1 MGTSHRADEV
11 NFIDAAFL
19 VFVAFYAY
27 RGFHRGLI
35 REGLDLLGFVLG
47 AALALRFYF
56 IPAFAFRAVGMGR
69 GWANLVGGTLLFL
82 TFIFAAVVFSN
93 RIHAATGDSSGLKSM
108 KIGGATLA
116 TLWSGIFAA
125 FMLVVLTVI
134 PSPVSAQRAVHRSFL
149 GQTVLAADS
158 PVYPALE
165 HYARDEARNV
175 LFYLRQYFA
184 QLEPNKDEQL
194 EEEYFKLQPS
204 SDVQID
210 EAAESAILSAVNKE
224 RASRGLK
231 ILKAHVEIQK
241 VARLHSADMY
251 NRGYFAHLNP
261 DGKDPFQRMAD
272 GRVSFSYAG
281 ENLALAP
288 TVTMVHQGL
297 MNSPRHK
304 ENILKPEFTD
314 LGIGVYKGPYGLMV
328 TQNFCAGCH

>member
-1 MGTSHRADEV
+1 M
-11 NFIDAAFL
+11 NLIDLAFL
-19 VFVAFYAY
+19 AFVAFYAY

-35 REGLDLLGFVLG
+35 REGLDLLGFALG
-47 AALALRFYF
+47 TALALRFYF
-56 IPAFAFRAVGMGR
+56 IPAFAFRAFGISR
-69 GWANLVGGTLLFL
+69 GWSNLVGGILLFV
-82 TFIFAAVVFSN
+82 IFLVAAVVVSN
-93 RIHAATGDSSGLKSM
+93 RIHAATGDSSGLRSM
-108 KIGGATLA
+108 KVGGATLA
-116 TLWSGIFAA
+116 ALWSGAFAA

-184 QLEPNKDEQL
+184 QLEPKKDEQV

-204 SDVQID
+204 SDIKID
-210 EAAESAILSAVNKE
+210 EAAEKAILEAVNKE

-231 ILKAHVEIQK
+231 VLIAHPEIQK

-251 NRGYFAHLNP
+251 HRGYFAHLNP

-272 GRVSFSYAG
+272 GKVAFTYAG

-288 TVTMVHQGL
+288 TITMVHQGL

-314 LGIGVYKGPYGLMV
+314 LGIGIYKGPYGLMV
-328 TQNFCAGCH
+328 TQNFCAGCR

>member
-1 MGTSHRADEV
+1 M
-11 NFIDAAFL
+11 NLIDLAFSA
-19 VFVAFYAY
+19 FVAFYAY

-35 REGLDLLGFVLG
+35 REGLDLLGFALG

-56 IPAFAFRAVGMGR
+56 IPAYAFRALGMSR
-69 GWANLVGGTLLFL
+69 GWANLVGGILLFVVFL
-82 TFIFAAVVFSN
+82 AAAVVVSN
-93 RIHAATGDSSGLKSM
+93 RIHAATGDSSGLRSM
-108 KIGGATLA
+108 KVGGATLA
-116 TLWSGIFAA
+116 ALWSGAFAA

-149 GQTVLAADS
+149 GQTVLASDS

-184 QLEPNKDEQL
+184 QLEPKKDDL
-194 EEEYFKLQPS
+194 VEEEYFKLQPS
-204 SDVQID
+204 SDIKID
-210 EAAESAILSAVNKE
+210 EAAEKAILEAVNKE

-231 ILKAHVEIQK
+231 VLTAHREIQK

-272 GRVSFSYAG
+272 GKVTFTYAG

-288 TVTMVHQGL
+288 TITMVHQGL

-328 TQNFCAGCH
+328 TQNFCAGCR